1 MFSHIRFRP
10 KVAVKLGAR
19 LMKLSDL
26 DSAGQGVSRIR
37 YNKFRKLKSRK
48 KETWFAELW

>member
-1 MFSHIRFRP
+1 MFSHIRFHP

-26 DSAGQGVSRIR
+26 DSAGQGVSRYIVP
-37 YNKFRKLKSRK
+37 L
-48 KETWFAELW
+48 TTVI